1 MIRQIFQYV
10 NFSFKRKMIVVFST
24 VFALLLIF
32 TFWILYLV
40 VSREFTDRIINDMQ
54 MILDTARDNI
64 DYYFNDMKAPLVTIG
79 RSPTVADL
87 VSMKEEGLLEL
98 DKGKIVLKEEHMKK
112 IAESLSDE
120 ISKA

>member
-1 MIRQIFQYV
+1 MFRQIFQYV
-10 NFSFKRKMIVVFST
+10 NYSFKRKMIVVFST

-64 DYYFNDMKAPLVTIG
+64 DYYFNDMKAP
-79 RSPTVADL
+79 
-87 VSMKEEGLLEL
+87 
-98 DKGKIVLKEEHMKK
+98 
-112 IAESLSDE
+112 
-120 ISKA
+120 